1 VRRLKERVIARL
13 LQLGYSY
20 TETDYDL
27 IDYSIEYV
35 ERYIK
40 NFCNINEIPT
50 SAEYIECDMICGE
63 FLYLKKSTDQL
74 TDYNLTENIGSVK
87 LGDMSVSFNGMSQ
100 EQQLDTLISWLRNK
114 DGDLICY
121 RTLRW

>member
-1 VRRLKERVIARL
+1 MKERVIARL
-13 LQLGYSY
+13 LQLGYKY
-20 TETDYDL
+20 TEKDYDL

-40 NFCNINEIPT
+40 NFCNVNDIPT
-50 SAEYIECDMICGE
+50 NAEYIACDMVCGE
-63 FLYLKKSTDQL
+63 FLYLKKSTGQL
-74 TDYNLTENIGSVK
+74 TDYNLTENVESVK

-100 EQQLDTLISWLRNK
+100 EQQLDVLISSLRNK
-114 DGDLICY
+114 DGDLICF

>member
-1 VRRLKERVIARL
+1 MKERIIARL
-13 LQLGYSY
+13 LQLGYNY
-20 TETDYDL
+20 TEKDDDL

-50 SAEYIECDMICGE
+50 SAESIECDMVCGE
-63 FLYLKKSTDQL
+63 FLYLKKSTGQL
-74 TDYNLTENIGSVK
+74 TDYNLTESVGSVK

-100 EQQLDTLISWLRNK
+100 EQQLDVLIGGLRNK